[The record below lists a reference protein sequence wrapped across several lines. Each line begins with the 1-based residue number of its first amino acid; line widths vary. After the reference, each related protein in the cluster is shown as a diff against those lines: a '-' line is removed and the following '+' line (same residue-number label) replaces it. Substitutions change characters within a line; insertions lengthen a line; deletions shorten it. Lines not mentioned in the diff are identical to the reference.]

1 MIGIKAI
8 ASYICEDRELNEG
21 KIFDGEVVDTDFLI
35 NKVGVCSIAIK
46 KPDEHASDLC
56 IKAFNNFVQKYPS
69 FDKSLVDCVCV
80 CSQNRDYMFP
90 NVSSIIHGKLDL
102 PLDCATFD
110 TTIGCSGYVY
120 SLGIMKSYMEQNG
133 LKTGLLF
140 TSDPISEIV
149 DKNDKS
155 TAMIFGDAATVTL
168 LAEDFI
174 YSIGTSSFYSEG
186 KAANVLIKYDN
197 KPMFMDGRIVLSFT
211 LSNISNVMAKNLK
224 QENLTLNDIDLFVM
238 HQPSKYIID
247 LLVRR
252 TRLDPLKVPYDI
264 QNYGNTSSSSIP
276 IILEKNL
283 EKGYNEILLCGFGV
297 GLSVAST
304 IIHKKN

>member
-8 ASYICEDRELNEG
+8 ASYICENRELNEG

-35 NKVGVCSIAIK
+35 NKVGVRCIAVK
-46 KPDEHASDLC
+46 NPDENASDLC
-56 IKAFNNFVQKYPS
+56 IKAFNNFMEKYPE

-102 PLDCATFD
+102 PLECATFD

-168 LAEDFI
+168 LTEDYV

-186 KAANVLIKYDN
+186 KAAEVLIKRDN
-197 KPMFMDGRIVLSFT
+197 EPMFMDGRIVLSFT
-211 LSNISNVMAKNLK
+211 LSNISKVMAKNLK
-224 QENLTLNDIDLFVM
+224 QENLNIDDIDLFIM

-247 LLVRR
+247 LLVKR
-252 TRLDPLKVPYDI
+252 TKLNGAKVPYDI
-264 QNYGNTSSSSIP
+264 QDYGNTSSSSIP

-283 EKGYNEILLCGFGV
+283 DKGYDKMLLCGFGV

-304 IIHKKN
+304 IIYRKH